1 MKRRERTT
9 WIEALDRMGLLKYVV
24 AVLFTGTAFVLIAGA
39 FVYEELGRRPP
50 ALPVVTIPALAEAA
64 PPAPGY
70 ALRAKVSRDV
80 RFTTAPKRPDGFS
93 FYDISAG
100 ETPRTLTA
108 KLTDKRFRMGRGHGE
123 SCNFAFPLSGPV
135 GEREAVAAFIRE
147 RSRQCCAVAANL
159 PGQLVTYA
167 FSRADRK
174 SPAQAGPISGAAVFS
189 EVAGSLLT
197 LNLRFTDKID
207 GYETAMRRHLT
218 ARFGQPSAMGKAGLA
233 WARDGGLVT
242 MARTGRAL
250 SVTAYYA
257 ANIENHAR
265 TTMRLAARPS
275 DMPETPAQPTA
286 TARLAL
292 ANAP

>member
-1 MKRRERTT
+1 MEAKRTT
-9 WIEALDRMGLLKYVV
+9 WIEALDRLGLLKYML
-24 AVLFTGTAFVLIAGA
+24 AALFTGTAFVLIAGA
-39 FVYEELGRRPP
+39 FVYEELGRRGP
-50 ALPVVTIPALAEAA
+50 ALPVVTMPPLAAAA
-64 PPAPGY
+64 PRAPGY
-70 ALRAKVSRDV
+70 ALRARVSRDV
-80 RFTTAPKRPDGFS
+80 RFTTAPKGPDGFL

-100 ETPRTLTA
+100 ETPRTLAA
-108 KLTDKRFRMGRGHGE
+108 KLADKRFRMGRGHGE

-167 FSRADRK
+167 FSRTDRK

-207 GYETAMRRHLT
+207 GYETAMRRHLS
-218 ARFGQPSAMGKAGLA
+218 ARFGPPSAMGQAGLA

-242 MARTGRAL
+242 MARTGGAL
-250 SVTAYYA
+250 AVTAYYA
-257 ANIENHAR
+257 ANIESHAQA
-265 TTMRLAARPS
+265 TMRLAARPS
-275 DMPETPAQPTA
+275 GPPDAP
-286 TARLAL
+286 ARLAL
-292 ANAP
+292 ANGP